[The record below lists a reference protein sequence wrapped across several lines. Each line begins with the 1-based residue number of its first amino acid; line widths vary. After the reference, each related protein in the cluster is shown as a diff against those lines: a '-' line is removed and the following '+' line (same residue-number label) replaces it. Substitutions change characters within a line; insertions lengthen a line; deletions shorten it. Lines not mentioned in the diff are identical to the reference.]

1 MADSTLLAYRRDLER
16 RLSHLLTIEPDTAAG
31 RKLRRG
37 IEKCQDKLFVF
48 VTRRDVPPT
57 NNISE
62 RRLRPS
68 VIFRKVTNGF
78 RSAWGAKAYAA
89 ICSVIETAML
99 RGQSALPA
107 IRNCLAG
114 GSVLAA
120 R

>member
-1 MADSTLLAYRRDLER
+1 MAYRRELDR
-16 RLSHLLTIEPDTAAG
+16 RLDRLLAIEPDAEAG
-31 RKLRRG
+31 RKLKRA
-37 IEKCQDKLFVF
+37 IEKCRDKLFVF

-78 RSAWGAKAYAA
+78 RSAWGAQVYAA
-89 ICSVIETAML
+89 ICSVIETGML
-99 RGQSALPA
+99 RGLTALAA
-107 IRNCLAG
+107 IRTCLAG

-120 R
+120 N